1 MLKAHSRKAPW
12 NKTLRNISTALAL
25 STLIACASS
34 NPLDPQL
41 EEAIRWYTGE
51 TGSVDDERAR
61 ILLESAASDNDPLSR
76 MWVARVYSTGRMT
89 FPADKAL
96 AVQIAASV
104 ITQVEVLAEAG
115 NAEAMFLMGTAYAE
129 GLAKSQDPITAL
141 TWYRRAADQQHVLAQ
156 HNIGNAY
163 SSGTGVEA
171 SNEMA
176 AYWWQLAAQQG
187 DAVVQYRLA
196 QLFEQGLGVPQD
208 MSVALRWYADSAR
221 RGNDN
226 AKQALTRLGVP
237 LQSAQ

>member
-61 ILLESAASDNDPLSR
+61 ILLESAASDNDSLSR

-104 ITQVEVLAEAG
+104 ITEVEVLAEAG

-226 AKQALTRLGVP
+226 ARQALTRLGVP